1 MGDQQQNEKSE
12 IKRKLSKKEL
22 IIKVFL
28 RLLEVLF
35 IIFSINSVF
44 VSGPSII
51 SDYNDLKI
59 KEGHTTAI
67 MFLSLGLIF
76 TLPLVVLMIY
86 LSNKYLDYRKLKL
99 GSPEQLD
106 EAQRKRESRIKILVR
121 LYQAYVIISFVSAI
135 FIDTPSLIEIVKKYN
150 ILEIVLGVPSF
161 IFFVF
166 FLNTVIPIFFIESY
180 LKYRKLIKVDE
191 LQKPENKTKTIFMKV
206 LWIVV
211 AIIIG
216 GVISFFI
223 QSSLDF
229 YVHLTISDS
238 SSFYQ
243 NPPKWYFRWST
254 ILSWVGSILAWLTII
269 FITYKKV
276 GDKTAKVF
284 LVIFLAI
291 IISSLFFERVT
302 MRNDALQP
310 YLHTGDSAIVTKT
323 KNIHKGDIAMVNTG
337 DKDIVSLVIGLEG
350 DKIELKN
357 GTFFINGKEL
367 EAVYDFGTMSYI
379 DDKSKNQIIVPQ
391 DHFFGI
397 PTKPKK
403 DNLKQIELY
412 PYLYKKSDL
421 VGVVIFPKRKI
432 TLEKYTSPD
441 SCNGYSPISCPEGSK
456 YYCPSKGKPFCCTT
470 ELVNGFCLE

>member
-1 MGDQQQNEKSE
+1 MNKQED
-12 IKRKLSKKEL
+12 IA
-22 IIKVFL
+22 VF
-28 RLLEVLF
+28 
-35 IIFSINSVF
+35 
-44 VSGPSII
+44 
-51 SDYNDLKI
+51 K
-59 KEGHTTAI
+59 
-67 MFLSLGLIF
+67 
-76 TLPLVVLMIY
+76 
-86 LSNKYLDYRKLKL
+86 
-99 GSPEQLD
+99 Q
-106 EAQRKRESRIKILVR
+106 
-121 LYQAYVIISFVSAI
+121 
-135 FIDTPSLIEIVKKYN
+135 
-150 ILEIVLGVPSF
+150 
-161 IFFVF
+161 
-166 FLNTVIPIFFIESY
+166 
-180 LKYRKLIKVDE
+180 
-191 LQKPENKTKTIFMKV
+191 ENKTKTILKKF

-211 AIIIG
+211 AISAG
-216 GVISFFI
+216 AVVSLVI
-223 QSSLDF
+223 QSSLGF
-229 YVHLTISDS
+229 YVRLTIPNP

-243 NPPKWYFRWST
+243 NLPDWYFRWHT
-254 ILSWVGSILAWLTII
+254 ILSWVGFILAWSTII

-276 GDKTAKVF
+276 GAKTAKVF

-291 IISSLFFERVT
+291 IISNLFFEYDT
-302 MRNDALQP
+302 MVNDGLQP
-310 YLHTGDSAIVTKT
+310 YLRKGNFIIVRKT
-323 KNIHKGDIAMVNTG
+323 KNINKGDIAMVNTG
-337 DKDIVSLVIGLEG
+337 IVSLVIGLEG